1 MVTIGICEDEAWFA
15 DDLRRK
21 TEEYLKERGLAGL
34 VRVFARGEELLKYYE
49 KPDIVLMDIKLPG
62 QSGMKLAGSMRNS
75 GSESQIIFVTSYQE
89 YVFQAFDMD
98 AVHYLWPSGFY
109 SHLHRGLLLFRY
121 PGRSGGDTGPPL
133 LPLPQKLSGQYGPCD
148 G

>member
-98 AVHYLWPSGFY
+98 AVHYLLKPVDRET
-109 SHLHRGLLLFRY
+109 L
-121 PGRSGGDTGPPL
+121 
-133 LPLPQKLSGQYGPCD
+133 
-148 G
+148 